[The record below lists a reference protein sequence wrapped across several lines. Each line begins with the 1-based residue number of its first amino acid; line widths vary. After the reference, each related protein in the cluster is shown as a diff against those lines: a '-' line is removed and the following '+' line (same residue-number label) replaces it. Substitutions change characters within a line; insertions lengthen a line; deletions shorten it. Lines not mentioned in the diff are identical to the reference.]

1 MDTHGV
7 ERNNNICF
15 LLMPLQ
21 HCAFEDMLT
30 QKDVG
35 LQSLWRRLWG
45 WFFKQT
51 MWLYQSVYISYEN
64 KQHSVMND
72 FMFACAHTCVSVCM
86 CILYEDITPTS
97 QFKVFIHTKKIQFE
111 RVRCKKIS
119 LAVICCKLSFCS
131 KKYDYGAG
139 EMTPWLRTIAA
150 LTEVLCLI
158 PITPMMVH
166 NHL

>member
-1 MDTHGV
+1 MLSANAIVALCIWGYANPERRGV
-7 ERNNNICF
+7 ADFMEKIVGVVF
-15 LLMPLQ
+15 L
-21 HCAFEDMLT
+21 
-30 QKDVG
+30 
-35 LQSLWRRLWG
+35 
-45 WFFKQT
+45 
-51 MWLYQSVYISYEN
+51 N
-64 KQHSVMND
+64 KRCGFIRVSISVMKTNSILWW
-72 FMFACAHTCVSVCM
+72 MILCLHVHTRVWVYVCVFCM
-86 CILYEDITPTS
+86 KISPQPLSSRYLYT
-97 QFKVFIHTKKIQFE
+97 HKKIQFE

-158 PITPMMVH
+158 PIIPMMVH